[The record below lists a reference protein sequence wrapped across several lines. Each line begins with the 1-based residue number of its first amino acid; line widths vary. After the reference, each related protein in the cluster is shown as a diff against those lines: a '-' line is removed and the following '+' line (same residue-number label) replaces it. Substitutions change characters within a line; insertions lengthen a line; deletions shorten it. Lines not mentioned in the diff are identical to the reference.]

1 MIIIIN
7 KNKEGHD
14 LHFRS
19 SRGFNQNKVTSSLT
33 SLLNTP
39 ENTITY
45 YNALCLSPQ
54 ILHKHCF
61 HCFWSGRNFN
71 LVPDPRFFLLEKLWG
86 RVCYNFSGQKFAF
99 TTEYTLFSNAPLL
112 HPISQNPLPTSL
124 KERRKT
130 TYFVKKR

>member
-1 MIIIIN
+1 MLFVCHPKFCISIVSSFYWGHFN
-7 KNKEGHD
+7 SEEKLKTMVMQNFAVTNKEHYGM
-14 LHFRS
+14 LW
-19 SRGFNQNKVTSSLT
+19 
-33 SLLNTP
+33 
-39 ENTITY
+39 Y
-45 YNALCLSPQ
+45 
-54 ILHKHCF
+54 
-61 HCFWSGRNFN
+61 FWSGRNFN

-112 HPISQNPLPTSL
+112 HRISQNPLPTSL